1 MKIELMS
8 IINNSYL
15 NTTSLS
21 SQSTQTS
28 LVSQTT
34 DSTDAEANKKS
45 VKLEGSDIVVSSRA
59 QKLKAL
65 SDEFFAGNGLTG
77 GNVSALTE
85 RAYEYGLLSQTQYT
99 SLSNGVASNTV
110 QTPNPTSQS
119 LSEQLEQVSQELEK
133 RNKEVPEE
141 ERQDVSSIT
150 NILNRAAGILV
161 DPETAITKEQFSQDI
176 ANTIQD
182 LKVIVDSD
190 TFGNLPVAER
200 TAITNSAS
208 ALSTIEALAPRN
220 LTNNK
225 VNQYLANS
233 LR

>member
-1 MKIELMS
+1 MKKELMS

-15 NTTSLS
+15 NSTSLS

-34 DSTDAEANKKS
+34 TTTDADAQKQS

-59 QKLKAL
+59 QKLRAL
-65 SDEFFAGNGLTG
+65 SDEFFAGSGLNS
-77 GNVSALTE
+77 GNIAALTE
-85 RAYEYGLLSQTQYT
+85 RAYEYGLLSDTQYK
-99 SLSNGVASNTV
+99 SLNNGVTTTTV
-110 QTPNPTSQS
+110 QTALPTTQS
-119 LSEQLEQVSQELEK
+119 LSEELERVSKELEK
-133 RNKEVPEE
+133 RNQEVPEH

-150 NILNRAAGILV
+150 NILNRAASILT

-182 LKVIVDSD
+182 LNVIIDSD
-190 TFGNLPVAER
+190 TFGNLPVTER
-200 TAITNSAS
+200 TAITNSTS

-220 LTNNK
+220 LTNSK